1 MVKKWYSN
9 GAASKGQNPETL
21 EKSRRFKEM

>member
-9 GAASKGQNPETL
+9 GAVPKGRNPETL
-21 EKSRRFKEM
+21 EKSGLFKEM